1 MSKRA
6 NPTAVGA
13 FVVVALALAVIG
25 LVTLGGLQI
34 FRKELHYVMFFD
46 GSLGGL
52 DVGAPVEIRGVKIGT
67 VSRIRLFSGN
77 PKIGVYV
84 SIDPSLL
91 PRGGEVNRNPEEAVN
106 RLIQDGLRAQL
117 QTQSMLTGQLLVYL
131 DLFPDTKIVLVGLDP
146 SVKEIPTVP
155 TTLAR
160 IQARLEN
167 FLDKLEK
174 VPLDQLIASATQTLE
189 STRTLLRSPEV
200 RNAIV
205 AATGALESA
214 DSALKEAER
223 VVKRL
228 DGKLDTLAT
237 QADATLTD
245 TRKLIADTQ
254 KTLARLDSQI
264 EPLSSSIQGTSESAR
279 QTLNSVE
286 RAVDGNSRTGY
297 ELIRALRDV
306 ADAARSLKAL
316 ADYLERHP
324 EALIRGKG
332 GPESK

>member
-13 FVVVALALAVIG
+13 FVVVALALVVIG
-25 LVTLGGLQI
+25 LVSFGGLQL
-34 FRKELHYVMFFD
+34 FRQELQYVMFFE

-67 VSRIRLFSGN
+67 VRQIRLFAGT

-84 SIDPSLL
+84 AIDPSLL
-91 PRGGEVNRNPEEAVN
+91 PAGTKVLKGEAAIN

-117 QTQSMLTGQLLVYL
+117 QTQSLLTGQLLVYL
-131 DLFPDTKIVLVGLDP
+131 DLFPGTPIVLAGLDP

-160 IQARLEN
+160 LQARLES
-167 FLDKLEK
+167 FMDKLEK
-174 VPLDQLIASATQTLE
+174 VPLNDLIASATQTLE

-200 RNAIV
+200 RHAII
-205 AATGALESA
+205 AATSALESA
-214 DSALKEAER
+214 DSALKAAEK
-223 VVKRL
+223 VVKHL
-228 DGKLDTLAT
+228 DGKLETVAT
-237 QADATLTD
+237 QADATLGD
-245 TRKLIADTQ
+245 IRKLIADTQ
-254 KTLARLDSQI
+254 KTLARLDAQI
-264 EPLSSSIQGTSESAR
+264 EPLSTSIQGTSDSAR
-279 QTLNSVE
+279 QTLSSVE

-297 ELIRALRDV
+297 ELTRALRDV

-324 EALIRGKG
+324 EALLRGKG